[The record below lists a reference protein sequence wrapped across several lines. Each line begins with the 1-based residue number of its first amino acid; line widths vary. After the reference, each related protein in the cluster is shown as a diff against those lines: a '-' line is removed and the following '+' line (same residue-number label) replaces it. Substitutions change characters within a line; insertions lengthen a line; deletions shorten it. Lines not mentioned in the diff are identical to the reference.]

1 MDALKHGDQV
11 KLLPPYQP
19 ITGWVSG
26 TTYSDPLKYQI
37 DCSDGTRIPYVE
49 ASQLERLAR

>member
-1 MDALKHGDQV
+1 MDAIKRGDQV
-11 KLLPPYQP
+11 KLLHPYKP
-19 ITGWVSG
+19 LIGRVIG

-49 ASQLERLAR
+49 ASQLERLER